1 MIEVLKDLEI
11 KEIKNDILGKDYDL
25 SVRFVS
31 ENKIKEL
38 NKKYRKINKPTDILS
53 FEISDKMGEIFIC
66 KSVAN
71 KKAKDFA
78 DQYPDYILFLVIHGC
93 FHLKGMEHGV
103 KMERYEFTHYSRYR
117 HRDI

>member
-11 KEIKNDILGKDYDL
+11 EKIKTDILGKDYDL
-25 SVRFVS
+25 SICFVTP
-31 ENKIKEL
+31 NKIKEL

-66 KSVAN
+66 KRIAN

-93 FHLKGMEHGV
+93 LHLKGMEHSS
-103 KMERYEFTHYSRYR
+103 KMERYEFTYYSRYR